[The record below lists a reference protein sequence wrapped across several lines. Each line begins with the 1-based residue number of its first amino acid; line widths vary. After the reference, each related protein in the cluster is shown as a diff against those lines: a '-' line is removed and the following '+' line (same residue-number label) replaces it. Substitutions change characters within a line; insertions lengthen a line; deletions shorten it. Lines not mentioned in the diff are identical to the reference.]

1 MYGST
6 SYNVGPRQEG
16 KLGGDLRSLLLCQ
29 ERVGFLFKKNCGEF
43 LDPFIYIYPNYT
55 FTSVVKLGI
64 NSCSGLKK
72 NKKAQKD
79 ISHSDTQVSLLNVG
93 A

>member
-1 MYGST
+1 MPVCTGAPHT
-6 SYNVGPRQEG
+6 TWDPG
-16 KLGGDLRSLLLCQ
+16 KKESLEEIFLCQ
-29 ERVGFLFKKNCGEF
+29 ERVGLLLKKNYGEF